1 MLGPDEVRELL
12 GRHGLAARKSLGQNF
27 VADPAVVEWIAE
39 QAGTG
44 PGDRVVEVGPGLG
57 SLTLALAAT
66 GAHVLALEKDEGLV
80 PVLRDVLRASG
91 VDEGTADGQVLVRR
105 ADALEV
111 DWDEVLGPDAA
122 PGSWTL
128 VANLPYNVAVP
139 VVMSVLA
146 DAPAVGRLVVMVQ
159 KEVAE
164 RLAAGPGGRTIGLPS
179 LRTAWYA
186 RARVLGDVP
195 PEAFVPAPRVVS
207 SVVAVERHE
216 PPSRLVGPDDALGL
230 AERAYHQ
237 RRKMLR
243 ATLGPQLPDGALEA
257 AGIDPQSRPES
268 LGVADWARLAEV
280 VAGAGPRTAPATGR
294 GGA

>member
-12 GRHGLAARKSLGQNF
+12 DRHGLAARRSLGQNF
-27 VADPAVVEWIAE
+27 VADPGVVAWIAE

-57 SLTLALAAT
+57 SLTLALAGT
-66 GAHVLALEKDEGLV
+66 GAHVLALEKDESLV
-80 PVLRDVLRASG
+80 PVLRHVLRAAG
-91 VDEGTADGQVLVRR
+91 VAEGEGDGEVDVRS
-105 ADALEV
+105 ADALKV
-111 DWDEVLGPDAA
+111 DWSELLGAGAA

-146 DAPAVGRLVVMVQ
+146 GAPAVGRLVVMVQ
-159 KEVAE
+159 KEVAD

-179 LRTAWYA
+179 LRTAWYG

-195 PEAFVPAPRVVS
+195 PEAFVPQPRVVS
-207 SVVAVERHE
+207 SVVSVERHA
-216 PPSRLVGPDDALGL
+216 PPSVLVGPDDALGL

-243 ATLGPQLPDGALEA
+243 ATLGGHLPDGALEA
-257 AGIDPQSRPES
+257 AGIDPCARPES
-268 LGVADWARLAEV
+268 LSVGDWARLAEV
-280 VAGAGPRTAPATGR
+280 VAVGDGA
-294 GGA
+294 

>member
-27 VADPAVVEWIAE
+27 VADPSVVEWIAE
-39 QAGTG
+39 QAGVG
-44 PGDRVVEVGPGLG
+44 PGDPVVEVGPGLG

-66 GAHVLALEKDEGLV
+66 GAHVLALEKDDGLV

-91 VDEGTADGQVLVRR
+91 VAEGPGDGEVTVRP

-111 DWDEVLGPDAA
+111 DWSELLGADTA

-146 DAPAVGRLVVMVQ
+146 HAPAVGRLVVMVQ
-159 KEVAE
+159 KEVAD

-186 RARVLGDVP
+186 SARVLGDVP
-195 PEAFVPAPRVVS
+195 PEAFVPQPRVVS
-207 SVVAVERHE
+207 SVVAIERHAA
-216 PPSRLVGPDDALGL
+216 PSTLVGPDDALGL

-243 ATLGPQLPDGALEA
+243 ATLGGQLPEGALEA
-257 AGIDPQSRPES
+257 AGIDPQARPES
-268 LGVADWARLAEV
+268 LGIADWARLAEV
-280 VAGAGPRTAPATGR
+280 VAQ
-294 GGA
+294 

>member
-27 VADPAVVEWIAE
+27 VADPSVVEWIAE
-39 QAGTG
+39 QAGVG
-44 PGDRVVEVGPGLG
+44 PGDPVVEVGPGLG

-66 GAHVLALEKDEGLV
+66 GAHVLALEKDDGLV

-91 VDEGTADGQVLVRR
+91 VAEGPGDGQVTVQP

-111 DWDEVLGPDAA
+111 DWSELLGAEA
-122 PGSWTL
+122 TPGSWTL

-146 DAPAVGRLVVMVQ
+146 HAPAVGRLVVMVQ
-159 KEVAE
+159 KEVAD

-186 RARVLGDVP
+186 SARVLGEVP
-195 PEAFVPAPRVVS
+195 PEAFVPQPRVVS
-207 SVVAVERHE
+207 SVVAIEPTPCRRTLTCSMGA
-216 PPSRLVGPDDALGL
+216 PPSVSTTTPRMPPV
-230 AERAYHQ
+230 
-237 RRKMLR
+237 
-243 ATLGPQLPDGALEA
+243 
-257 AGIDPQSRPES
+257 
-268 LGVADWARLAEV
+268 VCAR
-280 VAGAGPRTAPATGR
+280 AGATPPSTIATSKMNRRAKTRDVGTT
-294 GGA
+294 GSTIGQP